1 MFGKD
6 KKMAKKFYAYL
17 ILDTNEKG
25 VAATWA
31 ECEKKVKG
39 KNARFKGF
47 QSDDLAWEWI
57 NEGAEYAGNKE
68 EKKKVVEK
76 MDRNAVYFDAG
87 TGRGMGVEVRIADAN
102 ENSLLSKIMNAER
115 INEYGNYFVGPNRTN
130 NFGELTG
137 LYLALKYAKKFNV
150 KKIYG
155 DSQLVIEYWS
165 KRRYNACNLDN
176 DTINL
181 IETVAVMRRD
191 FENEGG
197 KVARIDGDYNPAD
210 LGFHKK

>member
-17 ILDTNEKG
+17 ILDNNEKG
-25 VAATWA
+25 VTATWA

-47 QSDDLAWEWI
+47 PSDDLAWEWI
-57 NEGAEYAGNKE
+57 NEGAEYASNKE

-87 TGRGMGVEVRIADAN
+87 TGRGMGVEVRITDAN
-102 ENSLLSKIMNAER
+102 ENSLLPKIMNTEKT
-115 INEYGNYFVGPNRTN
+115 NEYGNYFVGPNRTN

-137 LYLALKYAKKFNV
+137 LYFALKYAKKFNV

-165 KRRYNACNLDN
+165 KRRYNACNLDP

-181 IETVAVMRRD
+181 IEKVAVMRRD
-191 FENEGG
+191 FEVEGG
-197 KVARIDGDYNPAD
+197 KIARIDGDYNPAD

>member
-1 MFGKD
+1 
-6 KKMAKKFYAYL
+6 MAKKFYAYL

-25 VAATWA
+25 VTATWA

-47 QSDDLAWEWI
+47 PSDDLAWEWI
-57 NEGAEYAGNKE
+57 NEGAEYIRNKE
-68 EKKKVVEK
+68 LKRKVEEK
-76 MDRNAVYFDAG
+76 MDHDAVYFDAG
-87 TGRGMGVEVRIADAN
+87 TN
-102 ENSLLSKIMNAER
+102 Q
-115 INEYGNYFVGPNRTN
+115 YGNYLVGPNRTN

-137 LYLALKYAKKFNV
+137 LYLALKYVKKFNI

-155 DSQLVIEYWS
+155 NSQLVIDYWS
-165 KRRYNACNLDN
+165 QRRYNAYNLDN

-210 LGFHKK
+210 LGFHIPK

>member
-1 MFGKD
+1 
-6 KKMAKKFYAYL
+6 MAKKFYAYL

-25 VAATWA
+25 VTATWA

-47 QSDDLAWEWI
+47 ASDDLAWEWI
-57 NEGAEYAGNKE
+57 DEGAEYESKI
-68 EKKKVVEK
+68 KVEK
-76 MDRNAVYFDAG
+76 ETEQDAVYFDAG
-87 TGRGMGVEVRIADAN
+87 TGRGIGIEVRIADAS

>member
-1 MFGKD
+1 
-6 KKMAKKFYAYL
+6 MAKKFYGYL

-25 VAATWA
+25 VTATWT

-47 QSDDLAWEWI
+47 PSDDLAWEWI
-57 NEGAEYAGNKE
+57 NEGAEYISNKE
-68 EKKKVVEK
+68 LKRKVEKK
-76 MDRNAVYFDAG
+76 MDRDAVYFDAG
-87 TGRGMGVEVRIADAN
+87 TGRGWGVEVRIADADK
-102 ENSLLSKIMNAER
+102 NSLLSKIMDDKK
-115 INEYGNYFVGPNRTN
+115 INQYGNYFVGPNRTN

-137 LYLALKYAKKFNV
+137 LYLALKYAKKFDV

-155 DSQLVIEYWS
+155 DSQLVIDYWS
-165 KRRYNACNLDN
+165 KRRYNAYKLDN

-191 FENEGG
+191 FEAEGG
-197 KVARIDGDYNPAD
+197 KIARIDGDYNPAD
-210 LGFHKK
+210 LGFHIPK